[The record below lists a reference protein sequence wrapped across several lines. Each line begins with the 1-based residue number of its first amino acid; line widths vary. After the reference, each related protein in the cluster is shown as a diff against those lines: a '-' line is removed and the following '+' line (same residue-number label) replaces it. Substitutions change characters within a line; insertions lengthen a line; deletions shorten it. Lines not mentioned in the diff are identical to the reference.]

1 MSAASYEA
9 RAFGVHSAMPLRTA
23 HRLCPNG
30 VFLPGRF
37 DRYRELSRQ
46 VMRIFASYTPLVE
59 PISLDEAFMDV
70 TASMAAFGDGKTIA
84 RSLKDRVLDE
94 AGLVVSVGVATNKL
108 CAKVASDLRK
118 PDALVVVPPGGEA
131 AFLAPL
137 AVTGLWRRAA
147 DAPDARRL
155 RRHHHRPTGGHAG
168 GHAVRRRFGIHG
180 VELRLR
186 ALGVDPSKVS
196 SGQAPKSIGH
206 ELTFNHDVTD
216 PARLEATLL
225 DLAESV
231 ATRLRN
237 HHMAAGAVQLKLRY
251 EGFDTITRQAPLGH
265 QVRDSE
271 PLYQLA
277 VSLLH
282 KALSPEQAVRLIGL
296 TAINLSEVQQ
306 LTLFDATDRTD
317 RIAQSIDA
325 VRERFGEKAIT
336 RARLIG
342 HRDHRRPDFGER
354 RKLPPTSNNA
364 EQTLDESNGRSW
376 RAPFRTPVLQ
386 AAGEGARHD
395 GTHQDHAGPGAGALG
410 SAPGHL
416 GADGRP
422 SADGPRL
429 RRSAT
434 RRPPTRP
441 SAAAHHAA
449 GRDRCR
455 AGAVFDGRQRRFQAH
470 GGARPS
476 RLSRSSRLGHV
487 GRVDRLPADD
497 PDRSVTG
504 LDPARVA
511 SRIDQAGA
519 GQAHGAAVQLGDR
532 PRHRRHPEREL
543 PGADLVVDAPRRL
556 RPVDGL

>member
-1 MSAASYEA
+1 VRTILHADLDAFYASVEVLDDPSLRGKPVIVGGDPNARGVVSAASYEA

-23 HRLCPNG
+23 HRLCPSG

-46 VMRIFASYTPLVE
+46 VMRIFASYTPMVE

-70 TASMAAFGDGKTIA
+70 TASRAAFGDGEAIA
-84 RSLKDRVLDE
+84 QSLKQRVLDE

-137 AVTGLWRRAA
+137 PVTRLWGVGPKTRQTLA
-147 DAPDARRL
+147 DYGVATIGQLASLPEGTL
-155 RRHHHRPTGGHAG
+155 
-168 GHAVRRRFGIHG
+168 RRRFGIYG
-180 VELRLR
+180 AELRLR

-196 SGQAPKSIGH
+196 SGAAPKSIGH

-231 ATRLRN
+231 ASRLRT
-237 HHMAAGAVQLKLRY
+237 HHMAAGGVQLKLRY

-271 PLYQLA
+271 PIYQLA

-282 KALSPEQAVRLIGL
+282 KALSPERAVRLIGV
-296 TAINLSEVQQ
+296 TAISLSEVQQ
-306 LTLFDATDRTD
+306 LTLFDAPERTD

-354 RKLPPTSNNA
+354 PEAP
-364 EQTLDESNGRSW
+364 LDE
-376 RAPFRTPVLQ
+376 
-386 AAGEGARHD
+386 
-395 GTHQDHAGPGAGALG
+395 
-410 SAPGHL
+410 
-416 GADGRP
+416 
-422 SADGPRL
+422 
-429 RRSAT
+429 
-434 RRPPTRP
+434 
-441 SAAAHHAA
+441 
-449 GRDRCR
+449 
-455 AGAVFDGRQRRFQAH
+455 
-470 GGARPS
+470 
-476 RLSRSSRLGHV
+476 
-487 GRVDRLPADD
+487 
-497 PDRSVTG
+497 
-504 LDPARVA
+504 
-511 SRIDQAGA
+511 
-519 GQAHGAAVQLGDR
+519 
-532 PRHRRHPEREL
+532 
-543 PGADLVVDAPRRL
+543 
-556 RPVDGL
+556 